1 MLIPVSKKGE
11 REMFFRIL
19 KNDLK
24 RKRTINIILFMFIAM
39 ATMFFASSV
48 SNLITVTGAV
58 DYFMEVS
65 NVPDRFVMAMSGT
78 EHDTIGE
85 YLEKSDSVSD
95 YEVIPMYSVTNER
108 ISIVEAKNTEKT
120 KYERTSTLSIQAV
133 KDGYMQV
140 FDRND
145 KSLELQPGEI
155 AFTKLEADEN
165 NLQIGDKV
173 RIVVG
178 DVEQEFTIA
187 AITKDAVFGAAFMG
201 FKRVLI
207 SEEDFRVFANQ
218 EGLMQTNIYC
228 INEENTKEF
237 LSDWQKQ
244 NFNIIAMVD
253 QSMVSMAYLMD
264 MLVAAIL
271 IVVSI
276 CLILIAFMVLRFTI
290 MFTLQEDYREIGI
303 MKAIGLRDVGIK
315 GIYLIKYFGI
325 AVFAALVGMIVSFP
339 FGRMMLKQTID
350 NMVVKSAEQNMLLH
364 IVSAIVVVVVVL
376 LFSNASANKLR
387 KFSAIDAIRNGSN
400 GERYQVKSRLR
411 LWKKSYMKPG
421 FYMACNDILSNPK
434 RFLTLVITF
443 CLGTLLILIPL
454 SALHTLTSDNVISL
468 FSMEPS
474 DVYLDNGRTDDYIA
488 EKNVEKIKKDLEEL
502 ENMMSEHKLNAKTGV
517 DIGYLIPCY
526 ANDKEKKVSYLTLQ
540 EVGSWDRSYDVLRG
554 REPEAEDE
562 IMLTEITAEEMGVVI
577 GDTIT
582 FEYPDREETY
592 MITGLY
598 QSMMNLGKGFRVSR
612 TAELDENYISA
623 ILCIQ
628 VEIEDMETDE
638 AYECLK
644 EIFPDYGVRQ
654 VQEFIDDMMGNIS
667 DMIQSVIYL
676 LTVVVLVIN
685 GLITALM
692 MKAMI
697 AKERGDVALL
707 KSIGFSNA
715 RISAW
720 QIERVL
726 LLLVTSIAM
735 GTVLS
740 KFLASCTMGPIF
752 VMMGASS
759 IQLEVKPLETYIIYP
774 CILLIVTGL
783 VASLCTYDVKKI
795 EAREVNSIE

>member
-24 RKRTINIILFMFIAM
+24 RKRTMNIILFMFIAM
-39 ATMFFASSV
+39 ATMFLASSV

-65 NVPDRFVMAMSGT
+65 NVPDRFVIAMSGT
-78 EHDTIGE
+78 EQDMIGE
-85 YLEKSDSVSD
+85 YLEKSDSISG

-108 ISIVEAKNTEKT
+108 ISIVEAKNTEKK
-120 KYERTSTLSIQAV
+120 KYERTSTLCVQAA

-145 KSLELQPGEI
+145 KPLDLQPGEI
-155 AFTKLEADEN
+155 AFTKLEAEEN

-173 RIVVG
+173 SIIVG

-271 IVVSI
+271 IVVSV

-290 MFTLQEDYREIGI
+290 IFTLQEDYREIGI

-325 AVFAALVGMIVSFP
+325 AVFAALVGMIASFP

-468 FSMEPS
+468 FSMESS

-740 KFLASCTMGPIF
+740 RFLASCTMGPIF